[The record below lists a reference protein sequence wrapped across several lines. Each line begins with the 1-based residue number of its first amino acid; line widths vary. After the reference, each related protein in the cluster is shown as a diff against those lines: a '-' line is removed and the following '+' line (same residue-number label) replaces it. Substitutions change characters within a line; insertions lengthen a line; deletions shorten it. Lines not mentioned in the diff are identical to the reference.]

1 MNEPYLFRQ
10 RGQTLILV
18 AVAFVALLLF
28 VAVAV
33 DMSNAYAHRRT
44 AQNAADA
51 AALGAAQE
59 LGRQINGHYEDDT
72 AIKTELNKFAER
84 NGIADTD
91 GIPGNAINDN
101 VVGYYIDANGE
112 RIGEQ
117 PIGSVGDVPDHALGV
132 EAIAHIQAPTFFG
145 GVLGLSGLPLRAEA
159 AVQFQAACSSGDC
172 VLPIAV
178 HAMGFTGG
186 DPSQGI
192 PGFIEGE
199 CYNLWDGDGPGNFG
213 WLNWSTKGF
222 SCPAEI
228 GDDCSAECLRYNM
241 DPASCT
247 RNGELEIQ
255 VGNLIGGT
263 TGVKNANQV
272 RNWLQYYID
281 NNIVA
286 LMVVYDQIVN
296 PGGCGKVVN
305 GVPHGQMYRVAG
317 MGAFQITGYRL
328 SHGKGYVTYDK
339 PGTDPTTCLDFP
351 PCYRMCDENGENCVR
366 CDPDVDGEDCVPCEW
381 LETGDVNRITGIAR
395 PYTGGDTGNCH
406 AVGNLLAPRLSK

>member
-1 MNEPYLFRQ
+1 MNEPHLFRQ

-72 AIKTELNKFAER
+72 AIKRELNKFAER

-91 GIPGNAINDN
+91 GIPGNEVNDN
-101 VVGYYIDANGE
+101 IVGYYVDANGE

-132 EAIAHIQAPTFFG
+132 EATAHIQAPTFFG
-145 GVLGLSGLPLRAEA
+145 GIVGLSGLPLRAEA

-178 HAMGFTGG
+178 HAMGFQGG
-186 DPSQGI
+186 NPSQGI
-192 PGFIEGE
+192 PGFVEGQ
-199 CYNLWDGDGPGNFG
+199 CYNLWDGEGPGNFG

-222 SCPAEI
+222 SCPGEI
-228 GDDCSAECLRYNM
+228 GDDCSADCLVYNLNP
-241 DPASCT
+241 DFCT
-247 RNGELEIQ
+247 RHGELMIN
-255 VGNLIGGT
+255 VGDLIGGT

-272 RNWLQYYID
+272 RNWLKYYID
-281 NNIVA
+281 NEIVA

-328 SHGKGYVTYDK
+328 SSGKGKAVVYDTH
-339 PGTDPTTCLDFP
+339 GVDPTTCLDFP
-351 PCYRMCDENGENCVR
+351 PCYRRCDENGENCV
-366 CDPDVDGEDCVPCEW
+366 PCEPGTEGCIACNW
-381 LETGDVNRITGIAR
+381 IETGEMNRITGIAR
-395 PYTGGDTGNCH
+395 PYTGGDAGNCH